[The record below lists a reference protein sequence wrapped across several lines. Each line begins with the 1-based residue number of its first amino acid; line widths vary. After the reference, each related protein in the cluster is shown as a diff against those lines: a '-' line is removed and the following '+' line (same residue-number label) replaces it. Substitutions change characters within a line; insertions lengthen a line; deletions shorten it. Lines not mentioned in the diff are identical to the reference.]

1 MERSIMDHDQTEYF
15 KALLKRMADEILQ
28 RGDDAVESMQGG
40 EMAMPDPADRA
51 SAESERE
58 FLLSLRQREHTM
70 LRKIREALQRIE
82 NGEYGECEECGELIG
97 VARLKARPVTT
108 LCIQC
113 KQRQEQLE
121 TAPGTGR
128 GPQPQRYEF

>member
-1 MERSIMDHDQTEYF
+1 MDHEQMEFF
-15 KALLKRMADEILQ
+15 KTLLKGMANEILQ
-28 RGDDAVESMQGG
+28 RGDDTVASMQGG
-40 EMAMPDPADRA
+40 DMDMPDPADRA

-82 NGEYGECEECGELIG
+82 DGEYGECEECGEAIG

-108 LCIQC
+108 LCIHC

-121 TAPGTGR
+121 AVPGTGS
-128 GPQPQRYEF
+128 GPQPQQYEF